1 MRMGEGRSG
10 PDDSDPGVSSRS
22 GDMAG
27 GGEPSRRVVATRC
40 QVVRCSVQ
48 LTRNQMVQP
57 VSDAWGSTQP
67 IRDGAYPTMG

>member
-1 MRMGEGRSG
+1 
-10 PDDSDPGVSSRS
+10 
-22 GDMAG
+22 
-27 GGEPSRRVVATRC
+27 VVATRC

-67 IRDGAYPTMG
+67 IRDGAYPTTG